1 MGQNILLV
9 GCGNMGFAMLS
20 GWIAQDAG
28 HSFHVVEP
36 NEELRARAA
45 DAGASEVVP
54 PYGRFSEAVFVS
66 IAAGVTCDSLK
77 GWLGEKSQI
86 IRSMP
91 NTPAAIGE
99 GMIVS
104 FANGF
109 VSEGARTQVD
119 RLLSASG
126 QTGWIE
132 DEGLMDAVTAIS
144 GSGPAYV
151 FHFIECLAVAAE
163 KLGLNAELSQKLAKQ
178 TVAGAGLLTK
188 GSDTP
193 PATLREQVTSP
204 GGTTAAALDVFMGRM
219 GPLVE
224 EATEAARDRGVALG
238 KG

>member
-1 MGQNILLV
+1 MG
-9 GCGNMGFAMLS
+9 
-20 GWIAQDAG
+20 
-28 HSFHVVEP
+28 
-36 NEELRARAA
+36 
-45 DAGASEVVP
+45 EVVP